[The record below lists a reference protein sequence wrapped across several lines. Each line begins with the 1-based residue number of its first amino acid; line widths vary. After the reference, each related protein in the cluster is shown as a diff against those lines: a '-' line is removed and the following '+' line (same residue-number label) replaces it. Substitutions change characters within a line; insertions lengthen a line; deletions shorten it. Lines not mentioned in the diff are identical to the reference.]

1 MSACRPKA
9 NIIIA
14 SKSNPSDIHHLHALF
29 PSSRLLQGIAH
40 RYPAPKPLPLAR
52 PPFKFSDLQKAVPR
66 HCFKRNLATSAFH
79 LANDLVM
86 VATFGYL
93 ATFIDDGSLPAWAG
107 WLLWPLYW
115 FVQGTQMTGVWVLA
129 HECGHQSFSES
140 KTINNLVGLVCH
152 SALLVPYHSWRI
164 THAKHHG
171 NTGSCANDEVFC
183 PKSRTDNGKSPTAE
197 EDMADMVHEAPLVQM
212 FWIVFM
218 LVLGWM
224 PGYLLFNAT
233 GPSKY
238 NGFAKSHFNPWA
250 KVRVLVGLVGIL
262 SPSKPCVLKTVTS
275 CSSGGNMK
283 PTSNQ
288 EDLERVFKHYSG
300 VYFVLLALC
309 STVVRRQVISRV
321 HSCVLVLAKVVWMM
335 VWSRAFE
342 HEAQTPASQFVPE
355 KQIGAKEPP
364 KHF

>member
-1 MSACRPKA
+1 MCLHNEPREHRVRPL
-9 NIIIA
+9 
-14 SKSNPSDIHHLHALF
+14 SLS
-29 PSSRLLQGIAH
+29 LLQGIAH
-40 RYPAPKPLPLAR
+40 RYPAPKPLPLER

-66 HCFKRNLATSAFH
+66 HCFKRNLAVSASH
-79 LANDLVM
+79 LASDLVM

-93 ATFIDDGSLPAWAG
+93 ASFIDAVPTWAAC
-107 WLLWPLYW
+107 LLWPLYW

-183 PKSRTDNGKSPTAE
+183 PKVRTENGKSPTAE
-197 EDMADMVHEAPLVQM
+197 EDVGELVHEAPLVQM

-224 PGYLLFNAT
+224 PGYLFFNAT

-238 NGFAKSHFNPWA
+238 SGFAKSHFNPWA
-250 KVRVLVGLVGIL
+250 KVRHHITRLSIFSFVCLV
-262 SPSKPCVLKTVTS
+262 
-275 CSSGGNMK
+275 CS
-283 PTSNQ
+283 
-288 EDLERVFKHYSG
+288 
-300 VYFVLLALC
+300 VYC
-309 STVVRRQVISRV
+309 RDY
-321 HSCVLVLAKVVWMM
+321 
-335 VWSRAFE
+335 
-342 HEAQTPASQFVPE
+342 QFV
-355 KQIGAKEPP
+355 I
-364 KHF
+364 